1 MNFEP
6 EVFFKSPPRDPHS
19 INLFIDG
26 NHTRHIFISLTNILK
41 CGVNVR
47 YSRGDVINFDY
58 IPESELFTL
67 RRYFNSLG
75 IQLLW
80 RWLDTN
86 DSLEIIKDS
95 NVLSEY
101 KMGVEINDRKLEV
114 YFDYLK
120 RPTTVYK
127 NIHIT
132 YN

>member
-1 MNFEP
+1 M
-6 EVFFKSPPRDPHS
+6 K
-19 INLFIDG
+19 
-26 NHTRHIFISLTNILK
+26 
-41 CGVNVR
+41 VR

-58 IPESELFTL
+58 IPECELFTL

-80 RWLDTN
+80 RWLDTTDPLEIMN
-86 DSLEIIKDS
+86 DSNI
-95 NVLSEY
+95 LSEY

-120 RPTTVYK
+120 RPSTVYK